1 MVIYLAFFY
10 LCILFL
16 CVMRYYSV
24 IIPVYNRP
32 QEVEE
37 LLESLSGQ
45 SDTNFE
51 VVIVEDGSTH
61 TCRTAVEKFA
71 DKLSITYHAKPN
83 TGRSDSRNT
92 GMRLAKGNYF
102 IFFDSDCII
111 PAQYF
116 VNLTNALND
125 NYCDCFGGP
134 DKAHESFSDIQKA
147 INFAMTSFYTT
158 GGIRGGKRN
167 METFKPRTFNMGFSR
182 EVYEK
187 TGEFKHM
194 LGEDIDLSIRIA
206 RAGFRISL
214 YHDVYVYHKRRISFT
229 KFYKQVYNFGIARIN
244 LALLHKKSLK
254 LIHALPFLFLAG
266 GLVVLGLSVALSP
279 WFLLLP
285 AGYTLLLFVDAL
297 RKTGKINTS
306 FLALW
311 ASYIQ
316 ITAYGC
322 GFTEAFVK
330 KVILRKGLEKEEV
343 LKRIYK

>member
-1 MVIYLAFFY
+1 
-10 LCILFL
+10 
-16 CVMRYYSV
+16 MRYYSV

-37 LLESLSGQ
+37 LLESLLRQ
-45 SDTNFE
+45 PVKNFE
-51 VVIVEDGSTH
+51 VVIIEDGSTH
-61 TCRTAVEKFA
+61 TCQAAVKKFA
-71 DKLSITYHAKPN
+71 GKLSITYHAKSN

-92 GMRLAKGNYF
+92 GMRLAKGDYF

-111 PAQYF
+111 PPQYF
-116 VNLTNALND
+116 ANLSNALD
-125 NYCDCFGGP
+125 SDYCDCFGGP
-134 DKAHESFSDIQKA
+134 DKAHESFSGTQKA

-182 EVYEK
+182 EVHEK
-187 TGEFKHM
+187 IGDFKHM
-194 LGEDIDLSIRIA
+194 MGEDIDLSIRIA

-214 YHDVYVYHKRRISFT
+214 YHDVYVYHKRRVSFT
-229 KFYKQVYNFGIARIN
+229 KFYKQVHNFGTARIN

-254 LIHALPFLFLAG
+254 LVHALPALFLAG
-266 GLVVLGLSVALSP
+266 GFAVLGLSVVLSP

-297 RKTGKINTS
+297 RKTKRISTS

-322 GFTEAFVK
+322 GFTGAFVK